1 MSQNISLFDNGEEV
15 KLDVVKME
23 YVESQNLSWRDL
35 FTGYSKLY
43 AITFSSGVGFVCE
56 LLELFDYSEII
67 FGSQDVMTFEMQ
79 EIMAFQ
85 QKTIERIRGVMSR
98 RKVDMIS
105 KIKEDS
111 LKLFVA
117 KKQLSHEKIYLLE
130 AEDGRKRTIFGSANM
145 SKTAFSGKQRE
156 NICYID
162 GEEAFSWYMDSFL
175 AFKEE
180 CTDNISES
188 SLMLSNETDGIEEI
202 PIIKT
207 VKTNKVLLVETNPEN
222 IEDVRF
228 ALDVK
233 KMSDKISPYIPKK
246 EKNGHIMLTLDKA
259 KIIKRGLLET
269 KNKEDEARKVYPQ
282 LVIDV
287 ETKSATLNNK
297 VLDLNPSKEEVK
309 HDVDLFLQYMSGY
322 ERFHGDYLEMQSRY
336 FEFSNWFFVSPFM
349 AMLRDIALKYNH
361 NLLPYPVFGLLY
373 GQSKAGKTS
382 FLETLLKMMIGQ
394 KTKMSAPDFTRSSIE
409 TLKREVMG
417 VPIIVDDLTQSRFTQ
432 HAIETIKNDDF
443 GNLDQLKHYPAIVIS
458 ANEDVKAVA
467 PEVTRRT
474 IICRVQA
481 GLKNTELM
489 TDNTVRRVQKRITTA
504 LYREYLR
511 RMLEEMPDI
520 IDSLKDD
527 DAEGAHDILAT
538 SSKNLLSIISEHSSG
553 EVPSYIRELTLD
565 NYFSEK
571 VTGAHAMKMIQEA
584 WFTNRSA
591 FVVKRKTN
599 QLCYNAGQTY
609 EAERLLKELPEDLH
623 AHRSRESIILK
634 LDKACEFF
642 EINFKKS
649 SIIKKFYGG

>member
-35 FTGYSKLY
+35 FAGYSKLY

-117 KKQLSHEKIYLLE
+117 RKQLSHEKIYLLE

-156 NICYID
+156 NICFID
-162 GEEAFSWYMDSFL
+162 GEEAFSWYMDSYL
-175 AFKEE
+175 TFKEE

-188 SLMLSNETDGIEEI
+188 SLMFSNDTDGIEEI

-207 VKTNKVLLVETNPEN
+207 VKTNKVLLVEANPEN

-233 KMSDKISPYIPKK
+233 KMSDKMSPYIPKK
-246 EKNGHIMLTLDKA
+246 DKNGHIMLTMDKTR
-259 KIIKRGLLET
+259 IIKRGLIET
-269 KNKEDEARKVYPQ
+269 KNKEDEVMKVYPQ
-282 LVIDV
+282 LVIDL

-297 VLDLNPSKEEVK
+297 MLDLNPGKEAVRQ
-309 HDVDLFLQYMSGY
+309 DVDLFLQYMSGY
-322 ERFHGDYLEMQSRY
+322 ERFHGNYSEMQSRY
-336 FEFSNWFFVSPFM
+336 FEFANWFFVSPFM
-349 AMLRDIALKYNH
+349 AMLRNIALKYNH

-409 TLKREVMG
+409 TLKHEVKG
-417 VPIIVDDLTQSRFTQ
+417 VPIIVDDLTQARFTQ

-443 GNLDQLKHYPAIVIS
+443 GNLDQLQQYPAIVIS

-489 TDNTVRRVQKRITTA
+489 TDNTVRRVQKRISTSF
-504 LYREYLR
+504 YREYLR
-511 RMLEEMPDI
+511 RMLEVMPDI

-527 DAEGAHDILAT
+527 EAEGAHDILAT
-538 SSKNLLSIISEHSSG
+538 SSKVLLSIINEHTSVEIPG
-553 EVPSYIRELTLD
+553 YVRKLTLE

-571 VTGAHAMKMIQEA
+571 VTGAHAMKVIREA
-584 WFTNRSA
+584 WLTNRNA
-591 FVVKRKTN
+591 FVVRRKSN
-599 QLCYNAGQTY
+599 QLCYNTGQTY
-609 EAERLLKELPEDLH
+609 EADRLLKELPEDLH

-642 EINFKKS
+642 EVDFTKT
-649 SIIKKFYGG
+649 SIIKKLYGG

>member
-23 YVESQNLSWRDL
+23 YVESQSLSWVEL
-35 FTGYSKLY
+35 FMGYSKLY
-43 AITFSSGVGFVCE
+43 AITFSSGVGFVCD
-56 LLELFDYSEII
+56 LLELFDYCEII

-117 KKQLSHEKIYLLE
+117 RKQLSHEKIYLLE

-156 NICYID
+156 NICFID
-162 GEEAFSWYMDSFL
+162 GEEAFSWYMDSYL
-175 AFKEE
+175 TFKEE

-188 SLMLSNETDGIEEI
+188 SLMFSNDTDGIEEI

-207 VKTNKVLLVETNPEN
+207 VKTNKVLLVEANPEN

-233 KMSDKISPYIPKK
+233 KMSDKMSPYIPKK
-246 EKNGHIMLTLDKA
+246 DKNGHIMLTMDKTR
-259 KIIKRGLLET
+259 IIKRGLIET
-269 KNKEDEARKVYPQ
+269 KNKEDEVMKVYPQ
-282 LVIDV
+282 LVIDL

-297 VLDLNPSKEEVK
+297 MLDLNPGKEAVRQ
-309 HDVDLFLQYMSGY
+309 DVDLFLQYMSGY
-322 ERFHGDYLEMQSRY
+322 ERFHGDYSEMQSRY
-336 FEFSNWFFVSPFM
+336 FEFANWFFVSPFM
-349 AMLRDIALKYNH
+349 AMLRNIALKYNH

-409 TLKREVMG
+409 TLKHEVKG
-417 VPIIVDDLTQSRFTQ
+417 VPIIVDDLTQARFTQ

-443 GNLDQLKHYPAIVIS
+443 GNLDQLQQYPAIVIS

-489 TDNTVRRVQKRITTA
+489 TDNTVRRVQKRISTSF
-504 LYREYLR
+504 YREYLR
-511 RMLEEMPDI
+511 RMLEVMPDI

-527 DAEGAHDILAT
+527 EAEGAHDILAT
-538 SSKNLLSIISEHSSG
+538 SSKVLLSIINEHTSVEIPG
-553 EVPSYIRELTLD
+553 YVRKLTLE

-571 VTGAHAMKMIQEA
+571 VTGAHAMKVIREA
-584 WFTNRSA
+584 WLTNRNA
-591 FVVKRKTN
+591 FVVRRKSN
-599 QLCYNAGQTY
+599 QLCYNTGQTY
-609 EAERLLKELPEDLH
+609 EADRLLKELPEDLH
-623 AHRSRESIILK
+623 AHRSRESIILR

-642 EINFKKS
+642 EVDFTKT
-649 SIIKKFYGG
+649 SIIKKLYGG